1 LNTEKSGIF
10 PLVYGG
16 MMAALVFA
24 ATYFFKLPVSVTQ
37 GYVHLGDGF
46 ILLGAAL
53 LGTPAVAA
61 AAVGS
66 MLADLLGGYTLYILP
81 TFLIKG
87 AAAGVAVWT
96 FAKRRPA
103 WITLAGLIMAE
114 LVMAGG
120 YFLVEWLVLG
130 YGLAAA
136 SGALIPNLVQG
147 LSGVV
152 IVSALLPM
160 MKRIKKR

>member
-1 LNTEKSGIF
+1 MKRFFSIVLLLVLTLNLALPVE
-10 PLVYGG
+10 
-16 MMAALVFA
+16 AALDW
-24 ATYFFKLPVSVTQ
+24 S
-37 GYVHLGDGF
+37 
-46 ILLGAAL
+46 AL
-53 LGTPAVAA
+53 LKG
-61 AAVGS
+61 
-66 MLADLLGGYTLYILP
+66 ADLLGGYTLYILP

-152 IVSALLPM
+152 IVSALLPL